1 MGWSEFIVFLLKA
14 IGYMLLLMVF
24 VFFINWLIYCTGWWV
39 IFVIAIIF
47 ILILKLGS

>member
-1 MGWSEFIVFLLKA
+1 MGEFIVFLLKA

-24 VFFINWLIYCTGWWV
+24 VIFLNWLINCIGWWV
-39 IFVIAIIF
+39 ILVIAIIF